1 MSKTF
6 IIAEAG
12 INHCGSIKQAKKL
25 IIEAKRSG
33 ADAVKFQSY
42 NTEKLVKE
50 TQELMNYQKIN
61 MGVKQT
67 QYKMLKKCELN
78 YSQHKILF
86 DFCKKKKIEFIS
98 TPYDIENAKFLVSL
112 GVKSIKV
119 ASTDITN
126 IPFLNN
132 LIKFD
137 KKLIVSTGATSF
149 QDLKKIFQK
158 IKFKKKKTTIL
169 HCISYY
175 PANSELLNLRVIKK
189 YEDFFGF
196 NIGFSDHSLS
206 KIAGAISVSLGA
218 KVVEKHLTLNKNL
231 PGPDHKASLE
241 PEDFREYVKNIRDCE
256 LMLGDG
262 NRILSPDEEKIKVQ
276 MQKSIFTSKS
286 IKKGDVVKKN
296 NLVIM
301 RPAES
306 LSPIFYEQIIGKKIL
321 KNKKPFSK
329 IKINEFK

>member
-6 IIAEAG
+6 IIAEVG
-12 INHCGSIKQAKKL
+12 INHCGSIEQAKKL

-42 NTEKLVKE
+42 NTEKLVQQS
-50 TQELMNYQKIN
+50 QELMNYQKIN
-61 MGVKQT
+61 MGAKQT
-67 QYKMLKKCELN
+67 QFKMLKKCELN
-78 YSQHKILF
+78 HSQHRILF
-86 DFCKKKKIEFIS
+86 NFCKKKEIEFIS
-98 TPYDIENAKFLVSL
+98 TPYDNENAQFLVSL
-112 GVKSIKV
+112 GVKFIKV

-126 IPFLNN
+126 IPFLYN

-149 QDLKKIFQK
+149 QDLKKIFKK
-158 IKFKKKKTTIL
+158 IKFKKNKTTIL
-169 HCISYY
+169 HCISFY
-175 PANSELLNLRVIKK
+175 PANYASLNLKVIKK
-189 YEDFFGF
+189 YKDFFGF
-196 NIGFSDHSLS
+196 NVGFSDHSLS

-218 KVVEKHLTLNKNL
+218 KVVEKHLTLNKDL

-262 NRILSPDEEKIKVQ
+262 NRILSTDEKKVKVQ
-276 MQKSIFTSKS
+276 MQKSIFISKS
-286 IKKGDVVKKN
+286 IKKGDIVKEN

-306 LSPIFYEQIIGKKIL
+306 LSPIFYEKIIGKKIL

>member
-6 IIAEAG
+6 IIAEVG

-42 NTEKLVKE
+42 NTEKLVKQS
-50 TQELMNYQKIN
+50 QELMNYQKIN
-61 MGVKQT
+61 MGLKQT
-67 QYKMLKKCELN
+67 QFKMLKKCELN
-78 YSQHKILF
+78 YSQHRILF
-86 DFCKKKKIEFIS
+86 NFCKKKEIEFIS

-112 GVKSIKV
+112 GVKLIKV

-126 IPFLNN
+126 TPFLNN

-149 QDLKKIFQK
+149 QDLKKIFKK
-158 IKFKKKKTTIL
+158 IKFKKNKTTIL
-169 HCISYY
+169 HCISFY
-175 PANSELLNLRVIKK
+175 PAKYESLNLRVIKK
-189 YEDFFGF
+189 YKDFFGF
-196 NIGFSDHSLS
+196 NVGFSDHSLS
-206 KIAGAISVSLGA
+206 KITGAISVSLGA
-218 KVVEKHLTLNKNL
+218 KVVEKHLTLNKDL

-262 NRILSPDEEKIKVQ
+262 NRILSPDEKKVKVQ
-276 MQKSIFTSKS
+276 MQKSIFISKS
-286 IKKGDVVKKN
+286 IKKGDIVKKN

-306 LSPIFYEQIIGKKIL
+306 LSPIFYEKIIGKKIL

>member
-6 IIAEAG
+6 IIAEVG
-12 INHCGSIKQAKKL
+12 INHCGSIKLAKKL

-42 NTEKLVKE
+42 NTEKLVKQS
-50 TQELMNYQKIN
+50 QELMNYQKIN
-61 MGVKQT
+61 MGLKQT
-67 QYKMLKKCELN
+67 QFKMLKKCELN
-78 YSQHKILF
+78 YSQHRILF
-86 DFCKKKKIEFIS
+86 NFCKKKEIEFIS

-112 GVKSIKV
+112 GVKLIKV

-126 IPFLNN
+126 TPFLNN

-149 QDLKKIFQK
+149 QDLKKIFKK
-158 IKFKKKKTTIL
+158 IKFKKNKTTIL
-169 HCISYY
+169 HCISFY
-175 PANSELLNLRVIKK
+175 PAKYESLNLRVIKK
-189 YEDFFGF
+189 YKDFFGF
-196 NIGFSDHSLS
+196 NVGFSDHSLS
-206 KIAGAISVSLGA
+206 KITGAISVSLGA
-218 KVVEKHLTLNKNL
+218 KVVEKHLTLNKDL

-262 NRILSPDEEKIKVQ
+262 NRILSPDEKKVKVQ
-276 MQKSIFTSKS
+276 MQKSIFISKS
-286 IKKGDVVKKN
+286 IKKGDIVKKN

-306 LSPIFYEQIIGKKIL
+306 LSPIFYEKIIGKKIL